1 MLCVSGRL
9 WETWWANYFWLAI
22 CLSRQKK
29 GFSKVYLAEASGPWT
44 EKNSVSILFFSR
56 LLVDPFKFESCHII
70 ILFSLVDVSVGEAT
84 GKAGRGVARLIPG
97 PAANLESLNYKAGS
111 VAAEVQKT
119 RQALNERGDKLSM
132 LEDRTQRMANEAENF
147 SNAAH
152 QLMVRCRER
161 KWYQL

>member
-1 MLCVSGRL
+1 MEVS
-9 WETWWANYFWLAI
+9 
-22 CLSRQKK
+22 
-29 GFSKVYLAEASGPWT
+29 VHWT
-44 EKNSVSILFFSR
+44 EKNSVSLRWNSSSFSISKSFHLFRF
-56 LLVDPFKFESCHII
+56 LLIEFFFFP
-70 ILFSLVDVSVGEAT
+70 VGEST
-84 GKAGRGVARLIPG
+84 GKAGRGVARHIPG
-97 PAANLESLNYKAGS
+97 PAANLETLTYKAGS

-147 SNAAH
+147 SNAAQ